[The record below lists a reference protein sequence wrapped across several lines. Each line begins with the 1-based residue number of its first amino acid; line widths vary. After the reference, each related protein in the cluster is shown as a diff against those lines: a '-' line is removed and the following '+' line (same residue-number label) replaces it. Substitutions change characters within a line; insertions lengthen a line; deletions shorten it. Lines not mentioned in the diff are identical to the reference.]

1 MVTMTPPDS
10 ATNHALA
17 IAECRRRLV
26 QRDEHR
32 FALPGEPAPGWKRR
46 RARVQAAVLL
56 AGIAVCAVVV
66 SVLDEM
72 SDAAWHSVLVN

>member
-1 MVTMTPPDS
+1 MIDDAPRNYAV
-10 ATNHALA
+10 AYGEL
-17 IAECRRRLV
+17 RRRLV

-56 AGIAVCAVVV
+56 AGIAA
-66 SVLDEM
+66 L
-72 SDAAWHSVLVN
+72 AFAYLAIN